1 MQTKKILIVS
11 ESNLMRTFVS
21 PTLCRLKNEPNVLFD
36 CFIVSPISSE
46 DRLIHTQ
53 TFSHVISNEYINGA
67 LARIRKIGILFSF
80 FNLWKISRN
89 LPQYDIIH
97 IHYHHWY
104 IALISKV
111 LRRKCS
117 KLIISFFGSDFNEV
131 SKFHHFCNKRS
142 IGLADTICATNPVF
156 LSKIFNFY
164 NLDAKR
170 KASSILFPLMSA
182 FSEFKDFLKK
192 NDSLMA
198 KNALKIHKKIITCG
212 YSGARIVQH
221 QAIWTSIVESKIKKE
236 EYKIIFPMT
245 YGTQKAE
252 SIKNLKE
259 SIAGSKFDVFII
271 EDYLEVNDLIR
282 LRLATDIFIHIQ
294 TRDQFSASMLE
305 HLAAGSVAIIG
316 KWLPYDLLR
325 EKGVY
330 AVWINSPDEL
340 TEALDNVI
348 SNFQMHKDRT
358 SVNRQ
363 IILDLVDWN
372 NIKKDW
378 IKAYSLN

>member
-1 MQTKKILIVS
+1 M
-11 ESNLMRTFVS
+11 S
-21 PTLCRLKNEPNVLFD
+21 PTLSRLKNEHNVLFD
-36 CFIVSPISSE
+36 CFIISPISNE
-46 DRLIHTQ
+46 DRLAHKR
-53 TFSHVISNEYINGA
+53 TFNHVISNEYINGP
-67 LARIRKIGILFSF
+67 LTKIRKIGILFSF

-89 LPQYDIIH
+89 LPKYDIVH

-104 IALISKV
+104 IALISKI

-131 SKFHHFCNKRS
+131 SKFHHFFNKRS

-164 NLDAKR
+164 YLDAKR
-170 KASSILFPLMSA
+170 KASSVLFPLMSS
-182 FSEFKDFLKK
+182 FSEFEDFLKN
-192 NDSLMA
+192 NDSIMA
-198 KNALKIHKKIITCG
+198 KNALNLDKKIITCG
-212 YSGARIVQH
+212 YNGARIVQH
-221 QAIWTSIVESKIKKE
+221 QSIWKSIVESKIKKE
-236 EYKIIFPMT
+236 EYKVIFPMT
-245 YGTQKAE
+245 YGTGKAE
-252 SIKNLKE
+252 SINNLKQ
-259 SIAGSKFDVFII
+259 SVAGNNFDVSII
-271 EDYLEVNDLIR
+271 EDYLEINDLRR
-282 LRLATDIFIHIQ
+282 LRLSTDIFIHIQ

-305 HLAAGSVAIIG
+305 HLAAGSVSIIG

-340 TEALDNVI
+340 TEALNNVI
-348 SNFQMHKDRT
+348 SNFQVHKDRT
-358 SVNRQ
+358 SVNRR

-378 IKAYSLN
+378 VKVYSLN